1 MARHVYNSYQYE
13 TSPRKLEPE
22 YETKKITHKKKNTA
36 AKNKNKIQPK
46 SKFKKIVYI
55 LIAFSVLYAICY
67 RNSQINESFADVQ
80 KAKQELSQLEKE
92 NEQLN
97 VSIQNSLNLNQ
108 IEQSAKELLGMQ
120 KLSSKQTIYVNLPK
134 RDYVEPATEE
144 VIIEE
149 ENEFESIL
157 ERIRGIFKKD

>member
-134 RDYVEPATEE
+134 RD
-144 VIIEE
+144 
-149 ENEFESIL
+149 
-157 ERIRGIFKKD
+157 